1 MLEKLK
7 DRWMHTG
14 LWENLERIKTVIKEP
29 QGGDKSDFDKLLQ
42 IYYDA
47 IRFRGEKGKC
57 EKDLGNKC
65 KHYQTIS
72 IHN

>member
-14 LWENLERIKTVIKEP
+14 LWENLEKIKTVIKEP
-29 QGGDKSDFDKLLQ
+29 QGGDKADFDKLLQ

-47 IRFRGEKGKC
+47 IRFRGEKGTFDKSVCSKC
-57 EKDLGNKC
+57 QC
-65 KHYQTIS
+65 
-72 IHN
+72 